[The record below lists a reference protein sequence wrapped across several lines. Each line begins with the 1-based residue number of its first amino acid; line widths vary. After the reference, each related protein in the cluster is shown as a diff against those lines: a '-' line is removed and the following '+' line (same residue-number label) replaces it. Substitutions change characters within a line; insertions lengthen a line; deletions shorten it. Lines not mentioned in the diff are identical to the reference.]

1 MLCAKYNMIIFV
13 VQLFSDMCTF
23 FCEIQ
28 TKIGGIFTPEILH
41 SNISH
46 IHSFS
51 HYNAFFVVYFII
63 IKDFLHNSF
72 PLSVISSS
80 VLSFLIQY
88 PMVDNEILCSKHHC
102 LHTGL
107 STGTKFLYVSVHFEH
122 FFKDIFCNINSFIYY
137 PNVPSPYSSSYTSY
151 HFRKDTVHLDI
162 SYSFSPSQTI

>member
-1 MLCAKYNMIIFV
+1 MKYRQKSGV
-13 VQLFSDMCTF
+13 FSPPKFYTRTSSTYTHF
-23 FCEIQ
+23 LI
-28 TKIGGIFTPEILH
+28 TTH
-41 SNISH
+41 
-46 IHSFS
+46 
-51 HYNAFFVVYFII
+51 FFVVYFII

-107 STGTKFLYVSVHFEH
+107 STGTKFLYVSVQFDH